1 MILLDT
7 HILLWWVGQPERLTP
22 AQLQAIRAGES
33 DSLGV
38 SVITCWEIGKL
49 VQLGRIDL
57 GRAVDEWLEVALT
70 YPGMQL
76 LPLTP
81 RIALASSQLPDGFR
95 SDPADEILVATARL
109 YGCPLVTSDRKLRA
123 YPHVNSVC

>member
-7 HILLWWVGQPERLTP
+7 HILLWWVGQPDRLTA
-22 AQLQAIRAGES
+22 AQIEAIRKNES

-49 VQLGRIDL
+49 VQLGRIEL

-81 RIALASSQLPDGFR
+81 RIALASCQLPDGFR

-123 YPHVNSVC
+123 YAHVNSVY